1 MALPEFSLR
10 QLLEAGVHF
19 GHQTQRW
26 DPLMESYI
34 YGSRNGIHI
43 LDLMIDLLGK
53 VKTVTTN
60 SSRRIV
66 KTPVHDTTTTQIE
79 FHSGATANLTTMT
92 ATSSTWKLHLYGSL
106 GSAYLPN
113 QHKLE
118 FTKIDNITETTEF
131 EFIDTLALELNT
143 FAETILGETDFPVK
157 ISQALAGVSAME
169 AIAKSAESGVRIEPD
184 PNF

>member
-1 MALPEFSLR
+1 MWRGSITENP
-10 QLLEAGVHF
+10 AG
-19 GHQTQRW
+19 G
-26 DPLMESYI
+26 M
-34 YGSRNGIHI
+34 GAMGIHI

-79 FHSGATANLTTMT
+79 FNSGATANLTTMT

-118 FTKIDNITETTEF
+118 FTKINNITETTDF
-131 EFIDTLALELNT
+131 EVIDTLALELNT

-184 PNF
+184 PDFLKFFKHTSRFLSLKC